1 MWISKKKLNVLEKRI
16 ADLEDKTQSQQS
28 AISSL
33 LENQE
38 KETEELKIILEN
50 IKGMFRKEM
59 RDYVCN
65 P

>member
-16 ADLEDKTQSQQS
+16 ADLEDKTRSQQS
-28 AISSL
+28 VISSL

-38 KETEELKIILEN
+38 KETKELKIILEN

>member
-16 ADLEDKTQSQQS
+16 ADLEDKTRSQQS

-59 RDYVCN
+59 RDYACN

>member
-16 ADLEDKTQSQQS
+16 ADLEDKIRSQQS
-28 AISSL
+28 VISSL

-38 KETEELKIILEN
+38 KETKELKIILEN

-59 RDYVCN
+59 RDYVCH

>member
-28 AISSL
+28 VISSL

-38 KETEELKIILEN
+38 KETKELKIILEN
-50 IKGMFRKEM
+50 IKGMFKA
-59 RDYVCN
+59 V
-65 P
+65 

>member
-28 AISSL
+28 AIYSL

>member
-28 AISSL
+28 VISSL